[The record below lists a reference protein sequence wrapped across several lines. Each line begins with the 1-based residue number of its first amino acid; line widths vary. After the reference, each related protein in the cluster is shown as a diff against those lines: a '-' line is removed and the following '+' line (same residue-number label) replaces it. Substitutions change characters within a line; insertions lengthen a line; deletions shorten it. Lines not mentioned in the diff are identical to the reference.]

1 VTNKPPGG
9 FPPETGSFRRA
20 FPSEPGSYRRDS
32 DVRVLSSVTR
42 ERAWTL
48 TGLAT
53 FALAIT
59 LIHRQTL
66 AALAATVTTALSM
79 SDVEY
84 GWLSTGMAATF
95 LVGSLP
101 AAQLAQRL
109 GPRVGLAAT
118 LAVTSL
124 VIGLH
129 SVVTGFALL
138 LCLRISMGLA
148 VSPSFSTATHAIHR
162 VLPFKDRARGLG
174 LLYLGNSLG
183 SAMCPPLALLLESWV
198 GWRQTFFWVAMMG
211 VVWIPIW
218 TVVAMGGRRAVL
230 EPLSIPPP
238 NLDQTPAF
246 TYPAEP
252 LRALSI
258 FELAPKTGVLRG
270 SLLVAGAAPV
280 TLIMLIWAAKY
291 LVRDHGLSQLELARY
306 LWLPALANGC
316 GSLIFGELRAR
327 SARTR
332 SSARPPR
339 SLVAIA
345 MVLTS
350 LIAAVPSMHG
360 PTACVVV
367 ASTAMLG
374 AGGLYTLAS
383 SDMLAHAPRRLVPS
397 IASFTTITQSIV
409 YIVLSPIIG
418 KLVQHFGDY
427 HWVMF
432 GAGLWVLPGSLY
444 WLVDATL
451 RPGPTSRIKR

>member
-1 VTNKPPGG
+1 
-9 FPPETGSFRRA
+9 
-20 FPSEPGSYRRDS
+20 
-32 DVRVLSSVTR
+32 VLSSVTR
-42 ERAWTL
+42 ARAWTL

-53 FALAIT
+53 LGLSIT
-59 LIHRQTL
+59 LVHRQTL
-66 AALAATVTTALSM
+66 AALAATVTSALAI

-84 GWLSTGMAATF
+84 GWLSTGLATTF
-95 LVGSLP
+95 LLGSLP

-124 VIGLH
+124 LIGLH
-129 SVVTGFALL
+129 SIVTGFALL
-138 LCLRISMGLA
+138 LCLRIGMGLA
-148 VSPSFSTATHAIHR
+148 VSPSFPTATHAIHR

-198 GWRQTFFWVAMMG
+198 GWRQTFFWVAVVG
-211 VVWIPIW
+211 VAWIPLW
-218 TVVAMGGRRAVL
+218 TLVAMGGRRAVL

-238 NLDQTPAF
+238 TLDQTPGL
-246 TYPAEP
+246 TYPAEAIRP
-252 LRALSI
+252 FSV

-270 SLLVAGAAPV
+270 SLLVASAAPV
-280 TLIMLIWAAKY
+280 TLVMLLWAAKY
-291 LVRDHGLSQLELARY
+291 LVHDHGLSQLELAKY

-316 GSLIFGELRAR
+316 GSVVFGELRAR

-339 SLVAIA
+339 PLVLVAMLLTALIA
-345 MVLTS
+345 MV
-350 LIAAVPSMHG
+350 PSADG
-360 PTACVVV
+360 PTACVLI

-374 AGGLYTLAS
+374 AGGLYTLAA

-397 IASFTTITQSIV
+397 LASVTTITQSIV

-418 KLVQHFGDY
+418 EMVEQFGSY
-427 HWVMF
+427 TWVMV

-451 RPGPTSRIKR
+451 RPGPTVRTKH